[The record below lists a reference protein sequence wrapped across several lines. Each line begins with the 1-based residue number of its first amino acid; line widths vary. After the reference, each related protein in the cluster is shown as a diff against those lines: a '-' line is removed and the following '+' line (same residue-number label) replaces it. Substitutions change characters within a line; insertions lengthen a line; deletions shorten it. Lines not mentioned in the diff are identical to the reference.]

1 MNNEKLTYGIIGL
14 IIGVI
19 LTLLIAPRWNY
30 NGWGGM
36 MGGYSMMYGGRQMM
50 GDIDARFIEQMIPHH
65 DDAIT
70 MAEIA
75 LQKADHPE
83 IKQLAQN
90 IIFTQTAEN
99 NKMREWYKDWF
110 GKEVPDTF
118 GSVGGMGGM
127 SSMMMSGMMGDATNI
142 ESLETAEPFDKEFI
156 RQMIFHHQM
165 AVMMA
170 QMIVNTSSR
179 TEMREMAQDII
190 DAQSSE
196 ITQMREWYRSWYNS

>member
-1 MNNEKLTYGIIGL
+1 MDNEKLTYGIIGL

-190 DAQSSE
+190 DAQSGE
-196 ITQMREWYRSWYNS
+196 IAQ